1 MGSPT
6 SSGLDRRT
14 RGFINHAMRLPTLAL
29 ADEQQLIRRALEKG
43 ERAARER
50 LINAHLKLVISQAL
64 RLRHYGIALADLI
77 QEGSIGLAKALDHF
91 DRSRNVRFSTYAVWW
106 VRAAMQDFILRN
118 WSIVRMGSTSAEKRL
133 FFNLR
138 RLRARLEQAIGSSDA
153 AGLTA
158 VLAERLGI
166 PEVQVS
172 AYDQRLAN
180 RDCSINEPTGDETG
194 REMQDMLVDE
204 RTGPEEL
211 AIESSEAADRR
222 HRLCQALAGLSHRER
237 DIIRRRHLTD
247 EPQTLEGLG
256 ALHGVSKERIRQI
269 ESRALDRLR
278 QSLTAV
284 QSTTASS
291 ANRRRLPSIS

>member
-1 MGSPT
+1 
-6 SSGLDRRT
+6 
-14 RGFINHAMRLPTLAL
+14 MRLPTLAL
-29 ADEQQLIRRALEKG
+29 EDERQLIRCALENG
-43 ERAARER
+43 DPVARER

-77 QEGSIGLAKALDHF
+77 QEGSIGLAKALDRF

-138 RLRARLEQAIGSSDA
+138 RLRARLEQNTGSFDT

-158 VLAERLGI
+158 ALAERLGI

-180 RDCSINEPTGDETG
+180 RDCSINEPAGDETG

-204 RTGPEEL
+204 HAGPDEL
-211 AIESSEAADRR
+211 AAESSEAADRL
-222 HRLCQALAGLSHRER
+222 HRLRQALAGLSDRER
-237 DIIRRRHLTD
+237 DIIRRRHLSD
-247 EPQTLEGLG
+247 EPETLEGLG

-269 ESRALDRLR
+269 ESRALGRLR
-278 QSLTAV
+278 QNLTAG
-284 QSTTASS
+284 
-291 ANRRRLPSIS
+291 

>member
-1 MGSPT
+1 MGSAI
-6 SSGLDRRT
+6 SSGLDRQT
-14 RGFINHAMRLPTLAL
+14 RGFISYAMRLPTLAL
-29 ADEQQLIRRALEKG
+29 EDERQLIRCALEKG
-43 ERAARER
+43 DSAARER

-138 RLRARLEQAIGSSDA
+138 RLRARLEQTTGSFDT

-158 VLAERLGI
+158 ALAERLGI

-180 RDCSINEPTGDETG
+180 RDCSINEPAGDETG

-204 RTGPEEL
+204 HAGPEEL
-211 AIESSEAADRR
+211 AAESSEAADRH
-222 HRLCQALAGLSHRER
+222 HRLRHALAGLSDRER
-237 DIIRRRHLTD
+237 DIIRRRHLSD

-269 ESRALDRLR
+269 EFRALGRLR
-278 QSLTAV
+278 QSLTAG
-284 QSTTASS
+284 
-291 ANRRRLPSIS
+291 